1 MSLSPTYPLPYQ
13 INFLHVHFF
22 IIFVPWPFGV
32 STAELDSGWLLFLH
46 LLLPHKQGGHPTLPA
61 HPTSPQE
68 LYPEEENHFGD
79 KMYWLKDIRVEY
91 LNGAKHE
98 YQSEKQMFDNMYI
111 EDIYYNL
118 PRAVY

>member
-1 MSLSPTYPLPYQ
+1 MFPGLMVSVLLNLIAGGLIFFTSPSPTSREDTQPY
-13 INFLHVHFF
+13 HF
-22 IIFVPWPFGV
+22 IQPGHQEY
-32 STAELDSGWLLFLH
+32 TGQDS
-46 LLLPHKQGGHPTLPA
+46 
-61 HPTSPQE
+61 
-68 LYPEEENHFGD
+68 YPEEENNFGD
-79 KMYWLKDIRVEY
+79 KMDRLKEIRVEY